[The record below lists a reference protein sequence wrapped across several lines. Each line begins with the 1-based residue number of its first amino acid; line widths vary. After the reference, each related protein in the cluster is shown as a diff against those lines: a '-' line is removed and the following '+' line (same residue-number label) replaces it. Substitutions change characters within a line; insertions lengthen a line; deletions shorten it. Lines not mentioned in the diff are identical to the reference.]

1 MTKVKL
7 CGLRTVEDILC
18 VNEVKADIA
27 GVIFTERFKR
37 HVDEDTARKMKAALS
52 PDIPLTGVFVDEP
65 VSRIERLVRDGVI
78 DYAQLHGSEDDAFIK
93 ELRMR
98 CSGIK
103 GFKII
108 KAFQIKSVS
117 DLDTAGLSE
126 ADMVLLDGGTGEGR
140 AFDRTLI
147 KDFGRDYILAGGLA
161 PDNVAEAVREFHPAA
176 VDVSSGTETDGKKDP
191 EKMKRFVMNVRSAD
205 SVKE

>member
-1 MTKVKL
+1 MMTKVKL
-7 CGLRTVEDILC
+7 CGLRSVEDILC

-37 HVDEDTARKMKAALS
+37 HVDEDTARKMKDALS

-78 DYAQLHGSEDDAFIK
+78 DYAQLHGAEDNAFIK
-93 ELRMR
+93 DLRMR
-98 CSGIK
+98 CSDIK

-108 KAFQIKSVS
+108 KAFQVKSVS
-117 DLDTAGLSE
+117 DLEVAGMSE
-126 ADMVLLDGGTGEGR
+126 ADIVLLDGGTGEGR
-140 AFDRTLI
+140 AFDWTLI
-147 KDFGRDYILAGGLA
+147 TDFDRDYILAGGLN
-161 PDNVAEAVREFHPAA
+161 PDNVAEVVREFHPKA

-191 EKMKRFVMNVRSAD
+191 EKMKRFVMNVRSAYG
-205 SVKE
+205 V

>member
-37 HVDEDTARKMKAALS
+37 HVDEDTARKMKATLS

-78 DYAQLHGSEDDAFIK
+78 DYAQLHGSEDNAFIK

-117 DLDTAGLSE
+117 DLDAAGLSLPQPLSIPTAITIE
-126 ADMVLLDGGTGEGR
+126 R
-140 AFDRTLI
+140 AIANHFLFISKFLPINEFWYFRRHYAVGSKWFLS
-147 KDFGRDYILAGGLA
+147 FF
-161 PDNVAEAVREFHPAA
+161 AETHLV
-176 VDVSSGTETDGKKDP
+176 
-191 EKMKRFVMNVRSAD
+191 
-205 SVKE
+205 

>member
-18 VNEVKADIA
+18 VNEVKADLA

-65 VSRIERLVRDGVI
+65 VTRIERLVRDGVI
-78 DYAQLHGSEDDAFIK
+78 DYAQLHGSEENAFIK
-93 ELRMR
+93 DLRMR
-98 CSGIK
+98 CSDIK

-108 KAFQIKSVS
+108 KAFQIKNIS
-117 DLDTAGLSE
+117 DLDAAGMSE

-147 KDFGRDYILAGGLA
+147 KDFGRPYILAGGLA

-191 EKMKRFVMNVRSAD
+191 EKMKRFVMNVRSVD
-205 SVKE
+205 SV